1 MKMTE
6 KNVCVL
12 LRQPPIGTLYPCE
25 GLRMSVALA
34 GDMDP
39 MTIVMGNGVYA
50 FVKGTDRTMYQTHC
64 DFIKDIDLE
73 IIVDKKAMD
82 ERQLT
87 KDDLVDFITIKEHD
101 EVLKIMNGMDVVIP
115 F

>member
-1 MKMTE
+1 MTE

-12 LRQPPIGTLYPCE
+12 LRQPPIGTLFPCE

-39 MTIVMGNGVYA
+39 TTIVMEDGVYA
-50 FVKGTDRTMYQTHC
+50 CVKGTDRTMYQTQC
-64 DFIKDIDLE
+64 DFLKDIDLE

-87 KDDLVDFITIKEHD
+87 KDDLTDFVTIKEHG
-101 EVLKIMNGMDVVIP
+101 EILKIMNDSDVVIP